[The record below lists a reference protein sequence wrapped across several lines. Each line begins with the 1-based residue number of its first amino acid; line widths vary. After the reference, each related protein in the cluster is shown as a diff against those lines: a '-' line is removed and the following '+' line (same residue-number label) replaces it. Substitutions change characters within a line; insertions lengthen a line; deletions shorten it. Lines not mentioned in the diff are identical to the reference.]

1 MTPREKRY
9 VLLVGL
15 AWELRKLCVAT
26 SVLLPVSGEA
36 VLAVHIPGR
45 AGFTVLA
52 AQAGHRWLIM
62 WGMDGTASAEM
73 LDLAARDIAAA
84 VRGRVA

>member
-26 SVLLPVSGEA
+26 SVLLPVRGET
-36 VLAVHIPGR
+36 VLAVHIPGHS
-45 AGFTVLA
+45 GFTVLA
-52 AQAGHRWLIM
+52 AQSEGHWLIM
-62 WGMDGTASAEM
+62 WGLEGTASAET

-84 VRGRVA
+84 VRGRAA